1 MRRLVFAFAALAALC
16 HVSTARASDPG
27 VSWYGANSSWNGG
40 DIGVSYF
47 EYELAEGNPNK
58 MAFGIAED
66 GSFSGV
72 AWQAFKDVFSGDPQM
87 TMAITALE
95 KSLQAQVMAKNIA
108 TGLDNLAVV
117 ATDAGGS
124 EVAVKVVR
132 SDAVSTGG
140 KPVSTA
146 DSFDARPK
154 VDGRTLSKAADGRLS
169 MFGADTATSSED
181 DFFAYPE
188 FFVPAL
194 FKGDGNN
201 LCWLRYGG
209 WDGSALSLGERGD
222 GAKALTLAGWHGGA
236 TNECGSTVAEILTEE
251 DGANRKAHSVLTRYD
266 DGSGPRF
273 HYVPFGD
280 RVEASAKVDGKSI
293 TTNTTDGAVANGEAS
308 LYGYA
313 SASDWAMP
321 RKHGDGADGTLDW
334 KTPDEL
340 CGVSIE
346 WGEVGGGKK
355 LDVIGANAYAGKH
368 SRHYF
373 GTSADTSAALG
384 WHELPNVTTN
394 YVAGDEVTIS
404 TNPSIPGRTP
414 AEGEK
419 LVGLKGWNY
428 GYRGLVPLFL
438 ANVGGAPAYLP
449 VEGGG
454 GGCGCT
460 NAWAALADWIGD
472 GTEAGGTNGVE
483 FADESLYRTIIHA
496 GFIDQVDDLSLGRTY
511 NEKTDRDTISIKGF
525 AEGEACDASLT
536 AMLADPSVAD
546 AGRHLV
552 LTRYQMGDG
561 FPAFL
566 HYLPIGDIALTA
578 KPDESSV
585 TTNKANGA
593 SANGGLSLYGWA
605 NAADGKVPVKRS
617 GVLSWEDAGTPPDG
631 VTLAT
636 VDVTGNGG
644 TTSKAMAVKG
654 FAEAGANTMP
664 YKTDSGT
671 LAWGAPFGTNTVIL
685 AGAGINVTANGEGAV
700 TISAQGLSDGG
711 SSSGGGIQ
719 AASYQLNVVTDVR
732 YDATTHK
739 FQKKVLTVTIYGEV
753 GEEGGWLDVFEAVSH
768 ASEHGAEA
776 TE

>member
-47 EYELAEGNPNK
+47 EYESAEGNPNE

-72 AWQAFKDVFSGDPQM
+72 AWQAFNDVFSGDPQM

-95 KSLQAQVMAKNIA
+95 KSLKAQVMAKNIA

-194 FKGDGNN
+194 FKGDGHN

-209 WDGSALSLGERGD
+209 WDGSALSLVERGD

-266 DGSGPRF
+266 DGSGPVF

-280 RVEASAKVDGKSI
+280 RVEASAKVDGVTLAK
-293 TTNTTDGAVANGEAS
+293 DE
-308 LYGYA
+308 
-313 SASDWAMP
+313 
-321 RKHGDGADGTLDW
+321 KEGTLSLAGWDY
-334 KTPDEL
+334 
-340 CGVSIE
+340 
-346 WGEVGGGKK
+346 
-355 LDVIGANAYAGKH
+355 GA
-368 SRHYF
+368 
-373 GTSADTSAALG
+373 
-384 WHELPNVTTN
+384 
-394 YVAGDEVTIS
+394 
-404 TNPSIPGRTP
+404 
-414 AEGEK
+414 
-419 LVGLKGWNY
+419 KG
-428 GYRGLVPLFL
+428 PLFL

-472 GTEAGGTNGVE
+472 GTESGGTNGVE

-525 AEGEACDASLT
+525 AEGDACDASLT
-536 AMLADPSVAD
+536 AMLAATNSVD
-546 AGRHLV
+546 AAGHLL
-552 LTRYQMGDG
+552 LTRHSSGE
-561 FPAFL
+561 L
-566 HYLPIGDIALTA
+566 HYLPLGAAEFDRLGPTLKFVGTDPENVAVV
-578 KPDESSV
+578 PGSS
-585 TTNKANGA
+585 
-593 SANGGLSLYGWA
+593 
-605 NAADGKVPVKRS
+605 
-617 GVLSWEDAGTPPDG
+617 E
-631 VTLAT
+631 
-636 VDVTGNGG
+636 
-644 TTSKAMAVKG
+644 
-654 FAEAGANTMP
+654 
-664 YKTDSGT
+664 
-671 LAWGAPFGTNTVIL
+671 TNTVTF
-685 AGAGINVTANGEGAV
+685 ASAWDSNVKVTVERDGANGVKV
-700 TISAQGLSDGG
+700 TFGV
-711 SSSGGGIQ
+711 
-719 AASYQLNVVTDVR
+719 Y
-732 YDATTHK
+732 YK
-739 FQKKVLTVTIYGEV
+739 
-753 GEEGGWLDVFEAVSH
+753 
-768 ASEHGAEA
+768 
-776 TE
+776 